1 MKTIIIA
8 ILSLSLIGCGSEL
21 PVQVIEVRTQRI
33 SHEYLQAQR
42 EIDATMIKL
51 LQALSENNENN
62 KENN

>member
-8 ILSLSLIGCGSEL
+8 ILSLSLIGCSSEL

-33 SHEYLQAQR
+33 SPEYLQAQR